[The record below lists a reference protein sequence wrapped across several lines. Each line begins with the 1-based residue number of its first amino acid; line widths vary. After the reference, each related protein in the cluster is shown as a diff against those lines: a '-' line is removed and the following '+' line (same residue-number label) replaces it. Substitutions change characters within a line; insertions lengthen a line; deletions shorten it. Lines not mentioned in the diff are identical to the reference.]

1 VTAARRGRAAGTQA
15 RAPGDGALDD
25 DARDDADASATDRA
39 PMPRLPWLDEP
50 LRALLA
56 QRATLAHALLVT
68 GATGTGKRNFA
79 MHLAQAL
86 LCEAPRGD
94 GLACGACA
102 SCVYFVAGQHPDF
115 RLIELDAAEDDG
127 EVKHR
132 NEIPVDDIRA
142 LRELVQLTAHRG
154 GRRVVVVDPAEGM
167 NRAAANAFLKT
178 LEEPPPG
185 TFLVLVSHQPGR
197 LPATIVSRCRRVALP
212 RPPREAALRWL
223 AAQGVA
229 APENALA
236 QAHGAPV
243 TALALADDALQD
255 ERRQWLAALAE
266 PRALSPSALAARLDA
281 VPKEG
286 RRDRLAAIVDWLI
299 AWSVD
304 LARVAARVP
313 VAANGDFAA
322 ALAALAPKVARISL
336 SRYHRTLLRARA
348 RLAHPLTPRLTLEA
362 LLADYQAL
370 FDHARR

>member
-1 VTAARRGRAAGTQA
+1 MSAGRGGRARAAREPAV
-15 RAPGDGALDD
+15 
-25 DARDDADASATDRA
+25 DDADESAVVRA

-50 LRALLA
+50 LRALVA
-56 QRATLAHALLVT
+56 QRATLSHALLVT
-68 GATGTGKRNFA
+68 GAAGTGKRNFA

-86 LCEAPRGD
+86 LCEAPGGD

-102 SCVYFVAGQHPDF
+102 SCGYFVAGQHPDF
-115 RLIELDAAEDDG
+115 RLIEHDVAEDDG

-178 LEEPPPG
+178 LEEPPPD

-212 RPPREAALRWL
+212 LPPREAALRWL

-229 APENALA
+229 APERALA

-255 ERRQWLAALAE
+255 ERRHWLTALAE
-266 PRALSPSALAARLDA
+266 PRAMSPSALAARLDA
-281 VPKEG
+281 VPKDA
-286 RRDRLAAIVDWLI
+286 RRDHLAAIVDWLI

-313 VAANGDFAA
+313 AAANGDFAL

-336 SRYHRTLLRARA
+336 SRYHRTLLQARA
-348 RLAHPLTPRLTLEA
+348 RLSHPLTPRLTLEA